1 MIGRVLKI
9 PRGVCFIVLL
19 FLLIKSPLA
28 RSQTA
33 HVFLN
38 PDTTYIT
45 TGNGTIFTLNVEVDA
60 NTDSLHS
67 FRLNLDFNKDVFDA
81 CFYDT
86 TNSNPD
92 SLKIDTLY
100 AVYAE
105 EGSLMDTFPGS
116 TFFVWEL
123 SPDSSSIFIG
133 DAIMGANTYV
143 YGPGVIAKV
152 HFITKGSGISPL
164 NFRDLV
170 LKQSYYDTIPS
181 TSTNGI
187 AYINIPPSSFNLLS
201 PADST
206 VIKTWQAT
214 SILLNWDDA
223 TTVYPGDSILYT
235 LYYSTSQN
243 FTPSLTDSIMNI
255 KGSQYQLNL
264 DTFTVPYSLIY
275 WKVKA
280 VNTYGFKTWCS
291 PSHLRFAVLT
301 PSPPSNFNLLY
312 PPDSSAV
319 AAYVDSIVTLDWQ
332 DALSAYPGDII
343 LYILYYS
350 TDKDF
355 TPSLTDSVLN
365 LNISQF
371 GLPIDSFTLF
381 PVMVYWKVRA
391 LDTYGFM
398 TWCNPSYYR
407 FLILNFKRGDANGD
421 LKLTVADVV
430 YLISFLFKGGPPPN
444 PLIAGDANCD
454 GKITVADAVYL
465 VNYLFKG
472 GPLPPC

>member
-67 FRLNLDFNKDVFDA
+67 FRLNLDFNKDVFVA

-105 EGSLMDTFPGS
+105 EGSLMDTF
-116 TFFVWEL
+116 
-123 SPDSSSIFIG
+123 
-133 DAIMGANTYV
+133 
-143 YGPGVIAKV
+143 
-152 HFITKGSGISPL
+152 
-164 NFRDLV
+164 
-170 LKQSYYDTIPS
+170 PS